1 MILSRERYV
10 YFYILTNVLADQL
23 IFKGIDEGMGTDHQ
37 SVVLSLS
44 ALECLAVYKALEVD
58 HGLVT
63 VCNCAVLNG
72 YQSGVLLLNL
82 L

>member
-1 MILSRERYV
+1 
-10 YFYILTNVLADQL
+10 
-23 IFKGIDEGMGTDHQ
+23 MGTDHQ

-44 ALECLAVYKALEVD
+44 ALECLAVYKAFEVD

-63 VCNCAVLNG
+63 VCNCAVSNG